1 MCEVTG
7 SVPVRGSCGIK
18 RSVRHL
24 VKALAGAAQVT
35 STWRKVA
42 PKFEGED
49 AYEALEKIDRLEV
62 FQQYIRCGIAKSC
75 RAHHVQQCVRD
86 AAGLSESLLLSLHV
100 LPLHVEVSCLQCW
113 RLGKRFVF
121 LVMQA

>member
-1 MCEVTG
+1 M
-7 SVPVRGSCGIK
+7 RDSCNIE

-24 VKALAGAAQVT
+24 VTALAGAAQVT

-62 FQQYIRCGIAKSC
+62 FQQYIRCGAAKSC
-75 RAHHVQQCVRD
+75 RACHVQECV
-86 AAGLSESLLLSLHV
+86 
-100 LPLHVEVSCLQCW
+100 
-113 RLGKRFVF
+113 
-121 LVMQA
+121 